1 MEYVYTVQEVVK
13 LLKININAVYSL
25 INSGHLKVIKY
36 GRVKVP
42 AFEIEDF
49 LRRNLNKD
57 LSDLE
62 NIVDYIKKDNISPEH
77 KI

>member
-1 MEYVYTVQEVVK
+1 MEYLYTVQEVSK
-13 LLKININAVYSL
+13 LLKMNINAVYEL
-25 INSGHLKVIKY
+25 INSGHLKAIKY

-42 AFEIEDF
+42 AFEITDF

-62 NIVDYIKKDNISPEH
+62 NVVDYVKNDREATIC
-77 KI
+77 